1 MENKCMSNFKSEFLI
16 PDIRMAEKKNE
27 GFQSGAGLIRYF
39 EEEEIKGPALDPKL
53 VIYIAVALAVVVELI
68 KVFWPI

>member
-1 MENKCMSNFKSEFLI
+1 
-16 PDIRMAEKKNE
+16 MAEKKGP

-53 VIYIAVALAVVVELI
+53 VIYIAIALAVAVELV
-68 KVFWPI
+68 KVFFPV

>member
-1 MENKCMSNFKSEFLI
+1 MASDRKS
-16 PDIRMAEKKNE
+16 E

-53 VIYIAVALAVVVELI
+53 VVYMGIAVAVIVEI
-68 KVFWPI
+68 AKIFWPP

>member
-1 MENKCMSNFKSEFLI
+1 MSRFKSPFLI
-16 PDIRMAEKKNE
+16 AFPTMAEKKNE

-53 VIYIAVALAVVVELI
+53 VIYIAISLAVIVELV

>member
-1 MENKCMSNFKSEFLI
+1 
-16 PDIRMAEKKNE
+16 MAEKKDS

-53 VIYIAVALAVVVELI
+53 VIYIAIALAVVVELL
-68 KVFWPI
+68 KVYWPI

>member
-1 MENKCMSNFKSEFLI
+1 
-16 PDIRMAEKKNE
+16 MAEKKGE

-53 VIYIAVALAVVVELI
+53 VVYIAISLAIAVELI
-68 KVFWPI
+68 KVFFPL

>member
-1 MENKCMSNFKSEFLI
+1 MATHGESLIELIILTGSMASDKKS
-16 PDIRMAEKKNE
+16 E

-53 VIYIAVALAVVVELI
+53 VVYIGIAVAIMVELAKI
-68 KVFWPI
+68 FWPP

>member
-1 MENKCMSNFKSEFLI
+1 MSSFKFEFFI
-16 PDIRMAEKKNE
+16 PSVTMANKKNE

-39 EEEEIKGPALDPKL
+39 DEEEITGPALDPKL

>member
-1 MENKCMSNFKSEFLI
+1 
-16 PDIRMAEKKNE
+16 MAEKKGS
-27 GFQSGAGLIRYF
+27 GFQSVAGLIRYF

-53 VIYIAVALAVVVELI
+53 VIYMAIGIAVIVELV